1 MLSICS
7 SVSRISKIL
16 YHHLGVSPKPVNQS
30 NQDSSHDIRP
40 RLANHMAPDYR
51 LKATDLTITQQSWMI
66 FAHLCALGD
75 STGGVTSSPCVAE
88 ADSATGAA
96 GAGAGAGAVGAGAV
110 GAGAVGAGAAGAG
123 VSPLASPWTDLQIPT
138 SYQPL
143 VQLVG

>member
-1 MLSICS
+1 
-7 SVSRISKIL
+7 
-16 YHHLGVSPKPVNQS
+16 
-30 NQDSSHDIRP
+30 
-40 RLANHMAPDYR
+40 MAPDYR

-110 GAGAVGAGAAGAG
+110 GAGAVGAGAVGAGAAGAG

>member
-1 MLSICS
+1 
-7 SVSRISKIL
+7 
-16 YHHLGVSPKPVNQS
+16 
-30 NQDSSHDIRP
+30 
-40 RLANHMAPDYR
+40 MAPDYR

-110 GAGAVGAGAAGAG
+110 GAGAVGAGAVGAGAAGAGAAGGTGGTG